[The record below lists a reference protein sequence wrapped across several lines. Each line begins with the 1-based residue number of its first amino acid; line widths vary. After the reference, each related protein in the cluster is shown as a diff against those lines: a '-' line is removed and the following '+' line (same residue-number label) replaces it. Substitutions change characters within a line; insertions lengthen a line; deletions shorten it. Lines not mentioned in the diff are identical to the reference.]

1 MSLIQAPQGES
12 ITVVRVAADEKTR
25 KHLQDLGIMSGAQL
39 TPLSFSDGSMIVRVR
54 DSRIGADEIIYP
66 NRDIAENIIVRKSF
80 VFA

>member
-54 DSRIGADEIIYP
+54 DSRIAV

>member
-25 KHLQDLGIMSGAQL
+25 KHLQDLGIVSGAQL

-54 DSRIGADEIIYP
+54 DSRIAV

>member
-25 KHLQDLGIMSGAQL
+25 KHLQDLGIVSGAQL
-39 TPLSFSDGSMIVRVR
+39 TPLSFSNGSMIVRVR
-54 DSRIGADEIIYP
+54 DSRIAV

>member
-54 DSRIGADEIIYP
+54 ESRIAV

-80 VFA
+80 VFV

>member
-54 DSRIGADEIIYP
+54 DSRIAV

-80 VFA
+80 VFE

>member
-25 KHLQDLGIMSGAQL
+25 KHLQDLGIVSGAQL

-54 DSRIGADEIIYP
+54 DSD
-66 NRDIAENIIVRKSF
+66 RKS
-80 VFA
+80 VV

>member
-25 KHLQDLGIMSGAQL
+25 KHLQDLGIVSGAQL
-39 TPLSFSDGSMIVRVR
+39 TPLSFSDGSMIVCVR
-54 DSRIGADEIIYP
+54 DSRIAV

>member
-25 KHLQDLGIMSGAQL
+25 KHLQDLGIVSGAQL

-54 DSRIGADEIIYP
+54 THAKLLFCRA
-66 NRDIAENIIVRKSF
+66 VRSC
-80 VFA
+80 

>member
-12 ITVVRVAADEKTR
+12 ITVVRIAADEKRR
-25 KHLQDLGIMSGAQL
+25 KHLQDLGIVSGAQL
-39 TPLSFSDGSMIVRVR
+39 TPLSFSDGSMIVCVR
-54 DSRIGADEIIYP
+54 DSRIAV

>member
-25 KHLQDLGIMSGAQL
+25 KHLQDLGIVSGAQL

-54 DSRIGADEIIYP
+54 DSRITV